1 MLPQQSHPFLL
12 DKSFHTKLSGQ
23 PSEQLLLGNFLL
35 DELSYCVKVNIMASW
50 SWRNRGRHYRNYPLL
65 PKIMITIFFSFRA
78 DYLKMY
84 RQRTRSD
91 LEGFTNFM
99 AQGVRTEY
107 LESVFPAESFPA
119 WQTIQTGETCKIPGA
134 GCISQIIDSLSEVL
148 SFDPLL
154 REIGPK

>member
-1 MLPQQSHPFLL
+1 MNIVSFRALFIRQTDERTKISIYWAL
-12 DKSFHTKLSGQ
+12 DGAKKL
-23 PSEQLLLGNFLL
+23 
-35 DELSYCVKVNIMASW
+35 
-50 SWRNRGRHYRNYPLL
+50 
-65 PKIMITIFFSFRA
+65 MITHLFFSFRA

-119 WQTIQTGETCKIPGA
+119 WQTIQTGENCQIPGA
-134 GCISQIIDSLSEVL
+134 RCISQIIDSLSEVL

-154 REIGPK
+154 REIEPK